1 MLKTLLALFASL
13 ALAAPALAAPPPI
26 EVMVLGTYHFG
37 NPGLDVNNI
46 KIDSVLTPQRQ
57 RQLEAV
63 AQALLGFRPTRVMV
77 ERESSAPDLAVADY
91 AAFTPARL
99 QTEANEITQIGYRV
113 ANLAGLPLVS
123 GIDEQPAAGEP
134 DYFPYDQMQAA
145 AQKFGQQALIDEPQ
159 AALRKV
165 LAKFEADQKTSSVAQ
180 LLVRV
185 NRDPIYTSMDDYYTW
200 LRIGDR
206 DNQAGADLNAMW
218 YLRNAKIWGKLLSVA
233 KPGDRV
239 LVLFG
244 AGHGYWLR
252 HFASSTPGV
261 VFVDPVPL
269 LEKAAAN
276 RRSRV
281 TGMAAR

>member
-1 MLKTLLALFASL
+1 MRKFLFAVLASL
-13 ALAAPALAAPPPI
+13 ALAAPALAAEPPVQ
-26 EVMVLGTYHFG
+26 VMILGAYHFG
-37 NPGLDVNNI
+37 NPGLDVNNVHV
-46 KIDSVLTPQRQ
+46 DSVLTPEKQ

-63 AQALLGFRPTRVMV
+63 AQALLTFRPTRVMV

-91 AAFTPARL
+91 AAFTPAKL
-99 QTEANEITQIGYRV
+99 LTDANEISQIGYRV
-113 ANLAGLPLVS
+113 ASLAKLPLVS

-159 AALRKV
+159 AALRKQ
-165 LAKFEADQKTSSVAQ
+165 LAKFEADQKTASVAQ
-180 LLVRV
+180 LLLRV
-185 NRDPIYTSMDDYYTW
+185 NTDPSYTTMDDFYSW
-200 LRIGDR
+200 LRIGDH

-252 HFASSTPGV
+252 HFASATPGV
-261 VFVDPVPL
+261 VSVDPVPL
-269 LEKAAAN
+269 LKKAAAGK
-276 RRSRV
+276 R
-281 TGMAAR
+281 

>member
-1 MLKTLLALFASL
+1 MLKTLLVLLASL
-13 ALAAPALAAPPPI
+13 ALATPALAAEPPVQ
-26 EVMVLGTYHFG
+26 VMVLGAYHFG
-37 NPGLDVNNI
+37 NPGLDVNNV
-46 KIDSVLTPQRQ
+46 KIESVLTPERQ

-63 AQALLGFRPTRVMV
+63 AQALLTFRPTRVMV

-99 QTEANEITQIGYRV
+99 LTDANEISQIGYRV
-113 ANLAGLPLVS
+113 ASLAKLPLVS

-159 AALRKV
+159 AVLRTQ
-165 LAKFEADQKTSSVAQ
+165 LARFEADQKTASIAR
-180 LLVRV
+180 LLLRV
-185 NRDPIYTSMDDYYTW
+185 NTDPIYTRMDDYYTW
-200 LRIGDR
+200 LRIGDH

-233 KPGDRV
+233 RPGDRV
-239 LVLFG
+239 LVIFG

-252 HFASSTPGV
+252 HFASATPGV
-261 VFVDPVPL
+261 VAVDPVPL
-269 LEKAAAN
+269 LRQAAA
-276 RRSRV
+276 RSR
-281 TGMAAR
+281 

>member
-13 ALAAPALAAPPPI
+13 LLATSARAAAPPI
-26 EVMVLGTYHFG
+26 EVMVLGSYHFG

-46 KIDSVLTPQRQ
+46 RIDSVLTPERQ
-57 RQLEAV
+57 RQLESV
-63 AQALLGFRPTRVMV
+63 AQALLTFRPTRVMV
-77 ERESSAPDLAVADY
+77 ERESTAPDLAVADY

-99 QTEANEITQIGYRV
+99 TTDANEITQIGYRV
-113 ANLAGLPLVS
+113 ASLAKLPLVS
-123 GIDEQPAAGEP
+123 GIDEQPGEGEP
-134 DYFPYDQMQAA
+134 DYFPYDKLQEA

-159 AALRKV
+159 AALRKA

-185 NRDPIYTSMDDYYTW
+185 NSDPIYTSMDDYYTW
-200 LRIGDR
+200 LRIGDH

-252 HFASSTPGV
+252 HFASATPGV
-261 VFVDPVPL
+261 VLVDPVPL
-269 LEKAAAN
+269 LKKAAAKT
-276 RRSRV
+276 R
-281 TGMAAR
+281 

>member
-1 MLKTLLALFASL
+1 MLKTLLALLASL
-13 ALAAPALAAPPPI
+13 ALATAARAAEPPV

-46 KIDSVLTPQRQ
+46 KVDSVLTPERQ

-63 AQALLGFRPTRVMV
+63 AQALLTFRPTRVMV
-77 ERESSAPDLAVADY
+77 ERESTAPDLAVADY

-99 QTEANEITQIGYRV
+99 KTDANEITQIGYRV
-113 ANLAGLPLVS
+113 ASLARLPLVS
-123 GIDEQPAAGEP
+123 GIDEQPGEGEP
-134 DYFPYDQMQAA
+134 DYFPYDKLQEA

-165 LAKFEADQKTSSVAQ
+165 LAKFEADQKTASVAD
-180 LLVRV
+180 LLLRV
-185 NRDPIYTSMDDYYTW
+185 NTDPIYTSMDDYYTW
-200 LRIGDR
+200 LRIGDH

-239 LVLFG
+239 LVIYG

-252 HFASSTPGV
+252 HFASATPGV
-261 VFVDPVPL
+261 VAVDPVPL
-269 LEKAAAN
+269 LRKAAAK
-276 RRSRV
+276 SR
-281 TGMAAR
+281 